1 MRTAAQTAMLMA
13 ILTLISKGFGFV
25 REMFMANYFG
35 TSYVTDAYVMALAIP
50 GIIFAGVLGSVATA
64 YMPIYSRIAEKQGE
78 AESNKFT
85 SQVLN
90 ILLLVSIVAAIVGII
105 FSDQI
110 VAVFASGF
118 SGETAALCSFFLKVT
133 FSYMIFT
140 STAGVLEAFLQ
151 YKGVFLQQIIA
162 GYVMNIALISV
173 IVLSGLFSKYYL
185 AFGWLLAYIIRFII
199 IGILAKNRKFKYTM
213 TLSKDKNVTNI
224 VTLAVPVFIGSTI
237 GQINVF
243 VDKTMASGLPE
254 GSVAALNYG
263 MLLIGLVTGLTIS
276 ILMTILYPKLAQANS
291 QLDNERF
298 SDIIGTGMTLIAI
311 VAIPCSLGAMVYS
324 NQIVQIVYE
333 RGAFD
338 PVATAFTAT
347 AFFYYAIGLL
357 FLSVN
362 DLMIRAY
369 YSMHDMRTPLMFGGF
384 SVAINIILILIL
396 VGPMGLAG
404 LALATSIAA
413 LCNTILLFAGIRW
426 KHPGVNVL
434 KSKTKLAKIAMAA
447 VFAVGASALAYQF
460 IIMPLSYIIVA
471 RIAQLTI
478 AVIVAG
484 VVYFLLLYVMKIEEL
499 KMIKQIIKR

>member
-50 GIIFAGVLGSVATA
+50 TIIFGGVLGSVATA
-64 YMPIYSRIAEKQGE
+64 YMPIYSRITEKQGE

-105 FSDQI
+105 FSDQF

-118 SGETAALCSFFLKVT
+118 AGETVALCSFFLKVT
-133 FSYMIFT
+133 FSYMIFS
-140 STAGVLEAFLQ
+140 STAGIIEAFLQ
-151 YKGVFLQQIIA
+151 YRGVFLPQIIV
-162 GYVMNIALISV
+162 GYATNIALISV
-173 IVLSGLFSKYYL
+173 IILSGLFSQYYL
-185 AFGWLLAYIIRFII
+185 AFGWLIGYIIRFVI
-199 IGILAKNRKFKYTM
+199 IGILAKNRKYKYTM
-213 TLSKDKNVTNI
+213 TLSKDKNITSI

-263 MLLIGLVTGLTIS
+263 ILLIGLVTGLTIS
-276 ILMTILYPKLAQANS
+276 ILTTILYPKMAQANS
-291 QLDNERF
+291 QLDKERL
-298 SDIIGTGMTLIAI
+298 SDIIEIGIALIAI

-324 NQIVQIVYE
+324 KQIVQIVYE

-338 PVATAFTAT
+338 PIATAFTAT

-362 DLMIRAY
+362 DLLIRAY
-369 YSMHDMRTPLMFGGF
+369 YSMHDMRTPLVFGGF
-384 SVAINIILILIL
+384 SVAINIVLILIL
-396 VGPMGLAG
+396 VRYMGLAG
-404 LALATSIAA
+404 IALATSIAA
-413 LCNTILLFAGIRW
+413 LCNTMLLLAGIKW
-426 KHPGVNVL
+426 KHPGIIVL
-434 KSKTKLAKIAMAA
+434 KSKTKLVKIVLAA
-447 VFAVGASALAYQF
+447 IVAVSTSFIAYQF
-460 IIMPLSYIIVA
+460 MIIPLSHIIVA
-471 RIAQLTI
+471 RIAQLSI

-484 VVYFLLLYVMKIEEL
+484 MVYFLLLYVLKIEEL
-499 KMIKQIIKR
+499 KLIRQIIKR